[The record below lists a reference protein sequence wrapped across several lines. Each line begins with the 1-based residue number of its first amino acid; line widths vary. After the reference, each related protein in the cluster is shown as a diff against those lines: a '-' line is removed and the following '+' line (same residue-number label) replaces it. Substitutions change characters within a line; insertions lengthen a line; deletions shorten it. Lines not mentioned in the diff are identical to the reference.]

1 VTASGDP
8 IPAWGPAAVEAAP
21 MKVMALLLQDPN
33 AIHYDPATV
42 TRLGMGDRV
51 VNQGP
56 ANLAYLQNML
66 AAWAGGLD
74 RILGVDVRFLAN
86 VVAGDAVEAGGRVV
100 GVEEAGGRT
109 VVTCEVW
116 LDVAGG
122 RRALQGT
129 ATVVAD

>member
-1 VTASGDP
+1 VTAPGDP
-8 IPAWGPAAVEAAP
+8 IPTWRLAAVEAAP

-42 TRLGMGDRV
+42 ARLGMGDRV

-56 ANLAYLQNML
+56 ANLAYLQNTL

-86 VVAGDAVEAGGRVV
+86 VVAGDAIEAGGRVV
-100 GVEEAGGRT
+100 SLEEDGGRT
-109 VVTCEVW
+109 IATCAVW
-116 LDVAGG
+116 LDVTGG
-122 RRALQGT
+122 PRALQGT
-129 ATVVAD
+129 ATVAVD